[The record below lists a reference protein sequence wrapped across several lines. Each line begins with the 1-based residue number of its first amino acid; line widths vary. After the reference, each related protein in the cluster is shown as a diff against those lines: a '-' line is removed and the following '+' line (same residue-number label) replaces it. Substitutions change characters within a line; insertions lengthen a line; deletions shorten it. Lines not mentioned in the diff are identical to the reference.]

1 MITKKQLEKEIE
13 YIENFPEE
21 KDQTLGDFE
30 CNNCSVELNI
40 SERDKGN
47 TCINCKKATLT
58 QTNEIIKLIDSQEL
72 KDCFKKLCKDFPIKY
87 QWKLGKIY
95 AKFRKELLNKL
106 KGNEDG
112 K

>member
-1 MITKKQLEKEIE
+1 MTFKNKKQLEKEIKKIEKVYGYKSDYKVQE
-13 YIENFPEE
+13 YPEL
-21 KDQTLGDFE
+21 K
-30 CNNCSVELNI
+30 V
-40 SERDKGN
+40 
-47 TCINCKKATLT
+47 TLT